1 MMRNILNLFL
11 FVLFFAHSWAQV
23 VIMGDDGYPENN
35 PMDCNNF
42 GITGTNFQDPG
53 GTANYPPNFNDTTVF
68 CPDLNLGTKASIT
81 FAIDVGSGSGF
92 EFDVDGS
99 DFIQVYDGPN
109 TNAPLLGIHNSVTDP
124 TGFTYQASWNNPSG
138 CLTVVFITDGAGEGT
153 GWLANASCGNQFQ
166 PFEAHMEAYI
176 NGVGS
181 DAINPTDTGFVD
193 ICFGDSILFVAKPVF
208 QNSLDSTGYG
218 YSQNVDLDIDFEWN
232 ITDGNVY
239 PNNDSIWFT
248 PPARAGYL
256 VDLKIEDQFPL
267 NERVRSKVRVSLLPS
282 FAGTGPLQDSVCLGA
297 STTLIGGVTSQDT
310 VGIEI
315 PSGSFELGGNFA
327 GLTYLPDGSGQ
338 QYEAP
343 ITINGF
349 PGGSTITNDQDL
361 NQVCITM
368 EHSYLGDLEI
378 WLQCPNGTTV
388 PLVNSYPGG
397 FLPGGSSGGGTY
409 MGDPIDDSGG
419 GGPGEGWEYCF
430 SSVFNDINGSITNN
444 LGNTIPAPNFG
455 NNGQSINPNNVYQP
469 ESSFNSLIGCPVN
482 GNWTIFVQDN
492 IGIDDGYI
500 FEWGLFFDA
509 SYFPGLGSYQTSADT
524 SWWNN
529 DPTIISGQNDTSIVV
544 EPTSIGTYSYVFN
557 IIDDYGCPYDT
568 TVSFTVT
575 EGPEIFP
582 DTIACD
588 LAFQVSG
595 TVAFSGGE
603 WSTLDTAI
611 TISNSLADNP
621 LITSSSGGYFDVSYT
636 DNECNVTVT
645 SQIHYPPYLYIEMPD
660 TTVCEGSNF
669 ELVPIVTT
677 QDLDSGYVPYIEYSW
692 NDGSTDSTLIINDAG
707 VYQFDVTNECY
718 VVSDDF
724 TILPVPSIQNDTIVC
739 DYAFQIMGTIAPN
752 GGFWSS
758 SSSEID
764 ISGDVLNPDV
774 STSLAGLYDL
784 TFTDPICVYDQTIF
798 VSFPPNYNVVAID
811 TSVCIGSTVNLAAIP
826 IPDAVQAG
834 YPLDYVINWSNGD
847 EGSVISVNEEG
858 IYTVTLNHQCGLA
871 TDDSELVFYGCDLE
885 VPNIIALSSTVG
897 NNEFFVNYN
906 GIEEF
911 NCIILN
917 RWGNMIH
924 QYTDPAGVWDG
935 TNQKTGKIATEGTYF
950 YKIDATFEGGESVQK
965 HGFVVLKY

>member
-1 MMRNILNLFL
+1 MMRIYFALLVSLTFL
-11 FVLFFAHSWAQV
+11 IQSHAQT
-23 VIMGDDGYPENN
+23 ITMGDDGFPEAN
-35 PMDCNNF
+35 PMDCDNF
-42 GITGTNFQDPG
+42 GLVGTNFEDPG
-53 GTANYPPNFNDTTVF
+53 GGGNYPANFNDTTVF
-68 CPDLNLGTKASIT
+68 CPDLNLGTKATIT
-81 FAIDVGSGSGF
+81 FAINAGF

-99 DFIQVYDGPN
+99 DFIWVYDGPN

-138 CLTVVFITDGAGEGT
+138 CLTVVFISDGAVEGT

-166 PFEAHMEAYI
+166 PFEAHMEAFV
-176 NGVGS
+176 NGVGP

-193 ICFGDSILFVAKPVF
+193 ICFGDSILFVAKPIF
-208 QNSLDSTGYG
+208 PNSLDSTGYG
-218 YSQNVDLDIDFEWN
+218 YSQNIDLDIDFEWN
-232 ITDGNVY
+232 ITDGNSY

-267 NERVRSKVRVSLLPS
+267 NDRVRSKVRVSLLPS
-282 FAGTGPLQDSVCLGA
+282 FEGTGPLQDSVCLGA
-297 STTLIGGVTSQDT
+297 STTLIGGVTEQDT
-310 VGIEI
+310 VGVEI

-338 QYEAP
+338 QYQAP

-349 PGGSTITNDQDL
+349 PGGSTITNEQDL

-388 PLVNSYPGG
+388 PLVNSYSPG
-397 FLPGGSSGGGTY
+397 FLPGGNSGGGTFL
-409 MGDPIDDSGG
+409 GDPINDSGG

-430 SSVFNDINGSITNN
+430 SSVFNDLGPLTQN

-455 NNGQSINPNNVYQP
+455 LNGPSINPDDVYAP
-469 ESSFNSLIGCPVN
+469 ESSFNSLVGCPVN

-492 IGIDDGYI
+492 LGIDDGYI

-509 SYFPGLGSYQTSADT
+509 SYFPGLGSYQTSVDS

-544 EPTSIGTYSYVFN
+544 QPQSTGTYSYVFN
-557 IIDDYGCPYDT
+557 VEDDFGCAYDT

-575 EGPEIFP
+575 AGPEIFP

-588 LAFQVSG
+588 MAFQVSG
-595 TVAFSGGE
+595 TEAFSGGE
-603 WSTLDTAI
+603 WSTLDTAL
-611 TISNSLADNP
+611 TISNISLDNP
-621 LITSSSGGYFDVSYT
+621 LITSSSGGYFDVSFT

-669 ELVPIVTT
+669 EIVPIVSV
-677 QDLDSGYVPYIEYSW
+677 QNLDSGYVPFIEYSW
-692 NDGSTDSTLIINDAG
+692 NDGSIDSTLIVNTAG
-707 VYQFDVTNECY
+707 IYEFNVSNECY
-718 VVSDDF
+718 LVSDDF
-724 TILPVPSIQNDTIVC
+724 TILALPSLQNDTTVC
-739 DYAFQIMGTIAPN
+739 DYAFQISGTVAPN

-758 SSSEID
+758 TSTEID
-764 ISGDVLNPDV
+764 LSGDVLNPDV
-774 STSLAGLYDL
+774 SASLAGLYGL
-784 TFTDPICVYDQTIF
+784 TFTDPVCANDQTIF
-798 VSFPPNYNVVAID
+798 VSFPPNYNVVASD
-811 TSVCIGSTVNLAAIP
+811 TAVCFGSTVSLGAIP
-826 IPDAVQAG
+826 IPDEVQAG
-834 YPLDYVINWSNGD
+834 YPLDYTLNWSNGD
-847 EGSVISVNEEG
+847 TGPIISVNEEG

-871 TDDSELVFYGCDLE
+871 TADSELEFYGCDLQ
-885 VPNIIALSSTVG
+885 VPNVLVLSSEVG

-906 GIEEF
+906 GIVDF
-911 NCIILN
+911 NCLILN
-917 RWGNMIH
+917 RWGNVIF
-924 QYTDPAGVWDG
+924 QYTDPTGSWDG
-935 TNQKTGKIATEGTYF
+935 TNQKSGKLATEGTYF
-950 YKIDATFEGGESVQK
+950 YKIDATFEGGEPVQK

>member
-1 MMRNILNLFL
+1 MMRIYFALLVSLTFL
-11 FVLFFAHSWAQV
+11 IRSHAQTV
-23 VIMGDDGYPENN
+23 TMGDDGFPEAN
-35 PMDCNNF
+35 PMDCDNF
-42 GITGTNFQDPG
+42 GLVGTNFEDPG
-53 GTANYPPNFNDTTVF
+53 GGGNYPANFNDTTVF
-68 CPDLNLGTKASIT
+68 CPDLNLGTKATIT
-81 FAIDVGSGSGF
+81 FAINAGF

-99 DFIQVYDGPN
+99 DFIWVYDGPN

-138 CLTVVFITDGAGEGT
+138 CLTVVFISDGAVEGT

-166 PFEAHMEAYI
+166 PFEAHMEAFV
-176 NGVGS
+176 NGVGL

-193 ICFGDSILFVAKPVF
+193 ICFGDSILFVAKPIF
-208 QNSLDSTGYG
+208 PNSLDSTGYG
-218 YSQNVDLDIDFEWN
+218 YSQNIDLDIDFEWN
-232 ITDGNVY
+232 ITDGNSY

-267 NERVRSKVRVSLLPS
+267 NDRVRSKVRVSLLPS
-282 FAGTGPLQDSVCLGA
+282 FEGTGPLQDSVCLGA
-297 STTLIGGVTSQDT
+297 STTLIGGVTEQDT
-310 VGIEI
+310 VGVEI

-338 QYEAP
+338 QYQAP

-349 PGGSTITNDQDL
+349 PGGSTITNEQDL

-388 PLVNSYPGG
+388 PLVNSYSPG
-397 FLPGGSSGGGTY
+397 FLPGGNSGGGTFL
-409 MGDPIDDSGG
+409 GDPINDSGG

-430 SSVFNDINGSITNN
+430 SSVFNDLGPLTQN

-455 NNGQSINPNNVYQP
+455 LNGPSINPDDVYAP
-469 ESSFNSLIGCPVN
+469 ESSFNSLVGCPVN

-492 IGIDDGYI
+492 LGIDDGYI

-544 EPTSIGTYSYVFN
+544 QPQSTGTYSYVFN
-557 IIDDYGCPYDT
+557 IEDDFGCAYDT

-575 EGPEIFP
+575 AGPEIFP

-588 LAFQVSG
+588 MAFQVSG
-595 TVAFSGGE
+595 TEAFSGGE
-603 WSTLDTAI
+603 WSTLDTAL
-611 TISNSLADNP
+611 TISNISLDNP
-621 LITSSSGGYFDVSYT
+621 LITSSSGGYFDVSFT

-669 ELVPIVTT
+669 EIVPIVSV
-677 QDLDSGYVPYIEYSW
+677 QNLDSGYVPFIEYSW
-692 NDGSTDSTLIINDAG
+692 NDGSIDSTLIVNTAG
-707 VYQFDVTNECY
+707 IYEFNVSNECY
-718 VVSDDF
+718 LVSDDF
-724 TILPVPSIQNDTIVC
+724 TILALPSLQNDTTVC
-739 DYAFQIMGTIAPN
+739 DYAFQISGTVAPN

-758 SSSEID
+758 TSTEID
-764 ISGDVLNPDV
+764 LSGDVLNPDV
-774 STSLAGLYDL
+774 SASLAGLYGL
-784 TFTDPICVYDQTIF
+784 TFTDPVCANDQTIF
-798 VSFPPNYNVVAID
+798 VSFPPNYNVVASD
-811 TSVCIGSTVNLAAIP
+811 TAVCFGSTVSLGAIP

-834 YPLDYVINWSNGD
+834 YPLDYMLNWSNGD
-847 EGSVISVNEEG
+847 TGPIISVNEEG

-871 TDDSELVFYGCDLE
+871 TADSELEFYGCDLQ
-885 VPNIIALSSTVG
+885 VPNVLVLSSEVG

-906 GIEEF
+906 GIVDF
-911 NCIILN
+911 NCLILN
-917 RWGNMIH
+917 RWGNVIF
-924 QYTDPAGVWDG
+924 QYTDPTGSWDG
-935 TNQKTGKIATEGTYF
+935 TNQKSGKLATEGTYF
-950 YKIDATFEGGESVQK
+950 YKIDATFEGGEPVQK

>member
-1 MMRNILNLFL
+1 MMRIYFALLVSLTFL
-11 FVLFFAHSWAQV
+11 IRSHAQTV
-23 VIMGDDGYPENN
+23 TMGDDGFPEAN
-35 PMDCNNF
+35 PMDCDNF
-42 GITGTNFQDPG
+42 GLVGTNFEDPG
-53 GTANYPPNFNDTTVF
+53 GSGNYPANFNDTTVF
-68 CPDLNLGTKASIT
+68 CPDLNLGTKATIT
-81 FAIDVGSGSGF
+81 FAINAGF

-99 DFIQVYDGPN
+99 DFIWVYDGPN

-138 CLTVVFITDGAGEGT
+138 CLTVVFISDGAGEGT

-166 PFEAHMEAYI
+166 PFEAHMEAFV
-176 NGVGS
+176 NGVGP

-193 ICFGDSILFVAKPVF
+193 ICFGDSILFVAKPIF
-208 QNSLDSTGYG
+208 PNSLDSTGYG
-218 YSQNVDLDIDFEWN
+218 YSQNIDLDIDFEWN
-232 ITDGNVY
+232 ITDGNSY

-267 NERVRSKVRVSLLPS
+267 NDRVRSKVRVSLLPS
-282 FAGTGPLQDSVCLGA
+282 FEGTGPLQDSVCLGA
-297 STTLIGGVTSQDT
+297 STTLIGGVTEQDT
-310 VGIEI
+310 VGVEI

-338 QYEAP
+338 QYQAP

-349 PGGSTITNDQDL
+349 PGGSTITNEQDL

-388 PLVNSYPGG
+388 PLVNSYSPG
-397 FLPGGSSGGGTY
+397 FLPGGNSGGGTFL
-409 MGDPIDDSGG
+409 GDPINDSGG

-430 SSVFNDINGSITNN
+430 SSVFNDLGPLTQN

-455 NNGQSINPNNVYQP
+455 LNGPSINPDDVYAP
-469 ESSFNSLIGCPVN
+469 ESSFNSLVGCPVN

-492 IGIDDGYI
+492 LGIDDGYI

-544 EPTSIGTYSYVFN
+544 QPQSTGTYSYVFN
-557 IIDDYGCPYDT
+557 IEDDFGCAYDT

-575 EGPEIFP
+575 AGPEIFP

-588 LAFQVSG
+588 MAFQVSG
-595 TVAFSGGE
+595 TEAFSGGE
-603 WSTLDTAI
+603 WSTLDTAL
-611 TISNSLADNP
+611 TISNISLDNP
-621 LITSSSGGYFDVSYT
+621 LITSSSGGYFDVSFT

-669 ELVPIVTT
+669 EIVPIVSV
-677 QDLDSGYVPYIEYSW
+677 QNLDSGYVPFIEYSW
-692 NDGSTDSTLIINDAG
+692 NDGSIDSTLIVNTAG
-707 VYQFDVTNECY
+707 IYEFNVSNECY
-718 VVSDDF
+718 LVSDDF
-724 TILPVPSIQNDTIVC
+724 TILALPSLQNDTTVC
-739 DYAFQIMGTIAPN
+739 DYAFQISGTVAPN

-758 SSSEID
+758 TSTEID
-764 ISGDVLNPDV
+764 LSGDVLNPDV
-774 STSLAGLYDL
+774 SASLAGLYGL
-784 TFTDPICVYDQTIF
+784 TFTDPVCANDQTIF
-798 VSFPPNYNVVAID
+798 VSFPPNYNVVASD
-811 TSVCIGSTVNLAAIP
+811 TAVCFGSTVSLGAIP
-826 IPDAVQAG
+826 IPDEVQAG
-834 YPLDYVINWSNGD
+834 YPLDYTLNWSNGD
-847 EGSVISVNEEG
+847 TGPIISVNEEG

-871 TDDSELVFYGCDLE
+871 TADSELEFYGCDLQ
-885 VPNIIALSSTVG
+885 VPNVLVLSSEVG

-906 GIEEF
+906 GIVDF
-911 NCIILN
+911 NCLILN
-917 RWGNMIH
+917 RWGNVIF
-924 QYTDPAGVWDG
+924 QYTDPTGSWDG
-935 TNQKTGKIATEGTYF
+935 TNQKSGKLATEGTYF
-950 YKIDATFEGGESVQK
+950 YKIDATFEGGEPVQK

>member
-1 MMRNILNLFL
+1 MMRIYFALLVSLTFL
-11 FVLFFAHSWAQV
+11 IRSHAQTV
-23 VIMGDDGYPENN
+23 TMGDDGFPEAN
-35 PMDCNNF
+35 PMDCDNF
-42 GITGTNFQDPG
+42 GLVGTNFEDPG
-53 GTANYPPNFNDTTVF
+53 GGGNYPANFNDTTVF
-68 CPDLNLGTKASIT
+68 CPDLNLGTKATIT
-81 FAIDVGSGSGF
+81 FAINAGF

-99 DFIQVYDGPN
+99 DFIWVYDGPN

-138 CLTVVFITDGAGEGT
+138 CLTVVFISDGTGEGT

-166 PFEAHMEAYI
+166 PFEAHMEAFV
-176 NGVGS
+176 NGVGP

-193 ICFGDSILFVAKPVF
+193 ICFGDSILFVAKPIF
-208 QNSLDSTGYG
+208 PNSLDSTGYG
-218 YSQNVDLDIDFEWN
+218 YSQNIDLDIDFEWN
-232 ITDGNVY
+232 ITDGNSY

-267 NERVRSKVRVSLLPS
+267 NDRVRSKVRVSLLPS
-282 FAGTGPLQDSVCLGA
+282 FEGTGPLQDSVCLGA
-297 STTLIGGVTSQDT
+297 STTLIGGVTEQDT
-310 VGIEI
+310 VGVEI

-338 QYEAP
+338 QYQAP

-349 PGGSTITNDQDL
+349 PGGSTITNEQDL

-388 PLVNSYPGG
+388 PLVNSYSPG
-397 FLPGGSSGGGTY
+397 FLPGGNSGGGTFL
-409 MGDPIDDSGG
+409 GDPINDSGG

-430 SSVFNDINGSITNN
+430 SSVFNDLGPLTQN

-455 NNGQSINPNNVYQP
+455 LNGPSINPDDVYAP
-469 ESSFNSLIGCPVN
+469 ESSFNSLVGCPVN

-492 IGIDDGYI
+492 LGIDDGYI

-544 EPTSIGTYSYVFN
+544 QPQSTGTYSYVFN
-557 IIDDYGCPYDT
+557 VEDDFGCAYDT

-575 EGPEIFP
+575 AGPEIFP
-582 DTIACD
+582 DTMACD
-588 LAFQVSG
+588 MAFQVSG
-595 TVAFSGGE
+595 TEAFSGGE
-603 WSTLDTAI
+603 WSTLDTAL
-611 TISNSLADNP
+611 TISNISLDNP
-621 LITSSSGGYFDVSYT
+621 LITSSSGGYFDVSFT

-669 ELVPIVTT
+669 EIVPIVSV
-677 QDLDSGYVPYIEYSW
+677 QNLDSGYVPFIEYSW
-692 NDGSTDSTLIINDAG
+692 NDGSIDSTLIVNTAG
-707 VYQFDVTNECY
+707 IYEFNVSNECY
-718 VVSDDF
+718 LVSDDF
-724 TILPVPSIQNDTIVC
+724 TILALPSLQNDTTIC
-739 DYAFQIMGTIAPN
+739 DYAFQISGTVAPN

-758 SSSEID
+758 TSTEINL
-764 ISGDVLNPDV
+764 SGDVLNPDV
-774 STSLAGLYDL
+774 SASLAGLYGL
-784 TFTDPICVYDQTIF
+784 TFTDPVCANDQTIF
-798 VSFPPNYNVVAID
+798 VSFPPNYNVVASD
-811 TSVCIGSTVNLAAIP
+811 TAVCFGSTVSLGAIP
-826 IPDAVQAG
+826 IPDAVQTG
-834 YPLDYVINWSNGD
+834 YPLDYTLNWSNGD
-847 EGSVISVNEEG
+847 TGPIISVNEEG

-871 TDDSELVFYGCDLE
+871 TADSELEFYGCDLQ
-885 VPNIIALSSTVG
+885 VPNVLVLSSQVG

-906 GIEEF
+906 GIVDF
-911 NCIILN
+911 NCLILN
-917 RWGNMIH
+917 RWGNVIF
-924 QYTDPAGVWDG
+924 QYTDPTGSWDG
-935 TNQKTGKIATEGTYF
+935 TNQKSGKLATEGTYF
-950 YKIDATFEGGESVQK
+950 YKIDATFEGGEPVQK

>member
-1 MMRNILNLFL
+1 MMRIYFALLVSLTFL
-11 FVLFFAHSWAQV
+11 IRSHAQTV
-23 VIMGDDGYPENN
+23 TMGDDGFPEAN
-35 PMDCNNF
+35 PMDCDNF
-42 GITGTNFQDPG
+42 GLVGTNFEDPG
-53 GTANYPPNFNDTTVF
+53 GGGNYPANFNDTTVF
-68 CPDLNLGTKASIT
+68 CPDLNLGTKATIT
-81 FAIDVGSGSGF
+81 FAINAGF

-99 DFIQVYDGPN
+99 DFIWVYDGPN

-138 CLTVVFITDGAGEGT
+138 CLTVVFISDGAGEGT

-166 PFEAHMEAYI
+166 PFEAHMEAFV
-176 NGVGS
+176 NGVGL

-193 ICFGDSILFVAKPVF
+193 ICFGDSILFVAKPIF
-208 QNSLDSTGYG
+208 PNSLDSTGYG
-218 YSQNVDLDIDFEWN
+218 YSQNIDLDIDFEWN
-232 ITDGNVY
+232 ITDGNSY

-267 NERVRSKVRVSLLPS
+267 NDRVRSKVRVSLLPS
-282 FAGTGPLQDSVCLGA
+282 FEGTGPLQDSVCLGA
-297 STTLIGGVTSQDT
+297 STTLIGGVTEQDT
-310 VGIEI
+310 VGVEI

-338 QYEAP
+338 QYQAP

-349 PGGSTITNDQDL
+349 PGGSTITNEQDL

-388 PLVNSYPGG
+388 PLVNSYSPG
-397 FLPGGSSGGGTY
+397 FLPGGNSGGGTFL
-409 MGDPIDDSGG
+409 GDPINDSGG

-430 SSVFNDINGSITNN
+430 SSVFNDLGPLTQN

-455 NNGQSINPNNVYQP
+455 LNGPSINPDDVYAP
-469 ESSFNSLIGCPVN
+469 ESSFNSLVGCPVN

-492 IGIDDGYI
+492 LGIDDGYI

-544 EPTSIGTYSYVFN
+544 QPQSTGTYSYVFN
-557 IIDDYGCPYDT
+557 IEDDFGCAYDT

-575 EGPEIFP
+575 AGPEIFP

-588 LAFQVSG
+588 MAFQVSG
-595 TVAFSGGE
+595 TEAFSGGE
-603 WSTLDTAI
+603 WSTLDTAL
-611 TISNSLADNP
+611 TISNISLDNP
-621 LITSSSGGYFDVSYT
+621 LITSSSGGYFDVSFT

-669 ELVPIVTT
+669 EIVPIVSV
-677 QDLDSGYVPYIEYSW
+677 QNLDSGYVPFIEYSW
-692 NDGSTDSTLIINDAG
+692 NDGSIDSTLIVNTAG
-707 VYQFDVTNECY
+707 IYEFNVSNECY
-718 VVSDDF
+718 LVSDDF
-724 TILPVPSIQNDTIVC
+724 TILALPSLQNDTTVC
-739 DYAFQIMGTIAPN
+739 DYAFQISGTVAPN

-758 SSSEID
+758 TSTEID
-764 ISGDVLNPDV
+764 LSGDVLNPDV
-774 STSLAGLYDL
+774 SASLAGLYGL
-784 TFTDPICVYDQTIF
+784 TFTDPVCANDQTIF
-798 VSFPPNYNVVAID
+798 VSFPPNYNVVASD
-811 TSVCIGSTVNLAAIP
+811 TAVCFGSTVSLGAIP

-834 YPLDYVINWSNGD
+834 YPLDYTLNWSNGD
-847 EGSVISVNEEG
+847 TGPIISVNEEG

-871 TDDSELVFYGCDLE
+871 TADSELEFYGCDLQ
-885 VPNIIALSSTVG
+885 VPNVLVLSSEVG

-906 GIEEF
+906 GIVDF
-911 NCIILN
+911 NCLILN
-917 RWGNMIH
+917 RWGNVIF
-924 QYTDPAGVWDG
+924 QYTDPTGSWDG
-935 TNQKTGKIATEGTYF
+935 TNQKSGKLATEGTYF
-950 YKIDATFEGGESVQK
+950 YKIDATFEGGEPVQK

>member
-1 MMRNILNLFL
+1 MIRNIFTI
-11 FVLFFAHSWAQV
+11 LFFVSFFTQYWAQV
-23 VIMGDDGYPENN
+23 VIMGEDGFTQNN

-53 GTANYPPNFNDTTVF
+53 GTGNYLPNFNDTTVF
-68 CPDLNLGTKASIT
+68 CPDLTLGTKVSIT

-92 EFDVDGS
+92 QFDVDGS

-124 TGFTYQASWNNPSG
+124 TGFTYQASWDNPSG

-166 PFEAHMEAYI
+166 PFEAHMEAYV
-176 NGVGS
+176 NGIGV
-181 DAINPTDTGFVD
+181 DAINPADTGFVD
-193 ICFGDSILFVAKPVF
+193 ICLGDSILFVAKPIF

-232 ITDGNVY
+232 ITDGNNY

-248 PPARAGYL
+248 PPDRSGYL
-256 VDLKIEDQFPL
+256 VDLKIQDQFPL
-267 NERVRSKVRVSLLPS
+267 NERIRSKVRVSLLPS
-282 FAGTGPLQDSVCLGA
+282 FAGTGPLEDSVCLGA
-297 STTLIGGVTSQDT
+297 SSTLIGGVTSQDT
-310 VGIEI
+310 VGVEI
-315 PSGSFELGGNFA
+315 PSGTFELGGNFA

-349 PGGSTITNDQDL
+349 PGGSTITNEQDL

-368 EHSYLGDLEI
+368 EHSFLGDLEI
-378 WLQCPNGTTV
+378 WLQCPNGTIV
-388 PLVNSYPGG
+388 PLVNSYVGG
-397 FLPGGSSGGGTY
+397 FLPSGNSGYGTF

-430 SSVFNDINGSITNN
+430 SSVFNDITGSITDN
-444 LGNTIPAPNFG
+444 LENTIPAPNFG
-455 NNGQSINPNNVYQP
+455 MNGQSINPNNIYQP

-595 TVAFSGGE
+595 TVAFDGGE

-611 TISNSLADNP
+611 TISNSSLDNP
-621 LITSSSGGYFDVSYT
+621 LITSSSGGYFDVSFT
-636 DNECNVTVT
+636 DNECNVTLT
-645 SQIHYPPYLYIEMPD
+645 SQIHYPPYLFIEMPN

-669 ELVPIVTT
+669 EIVPIVTA
-677 QDLDSGYVPYIEYSW
+677 QDLDSGYVPYTEYSW
-692 NDGSTDSTLIINDAG
+692 SNGSNDSILIVNEAG
-707 VYQFDVTNECY
+707 NYQFNVTNECY
-718 VVSDDF
+718 VVSDQF
-724 TILPVPSIQNDTIVC
+724 TVLPLPVIQNDTTVC
-739 DYAFQIMGTIAPN
+739 NYAFQISGTNAPN

-758 SSSEID
+758 SSAEID
-764 ISGDVLNPDV
+764 ISGDVLNPDI
-774 STSLAGLYDL
+774 TTTLAGLYDL
-784 TFTDPICVYDQTIF
+784 TFTDPVCVYDQTIF
-798 VSFPPNYNVVAID
+798 VSFPPNYSVTALD
-811 TSVCIGSTVNLAAIP
+811 TSVCEGSTVNLIAIP
-826 IPDAVQAG
+826 IPDPVQSG
-834 YPLDYVINWSNGD
+834 YSLDYILNWSNGD
-847 EGSVISVNEEG
+847 EGSVTSVNEEG
-858 IYTVTLNHQCGLA
+858 IYTVTLNHQCGVE
-871 TDDSELVFYGCDLE
+871 TDDSDLKFYGCDLE
-885 VPNIIALSSTVG
+885 VPNVLVLSSEVG
-897 NNEFFVNYN
+897 NDEFFVNYN

-917 RWGNMIH
+917 RWGNVIY
-924 QYTDPAGVWDG
+924 QYTDPSGAWDG
-935 TNQKTGKIATEGTYF
+935 SNQKSGKLATEGTYF
-950 YKIDATFEGGESVQK
+950 YKIDATFEGGQSVQK

>member
-1 MMRNILNLFL
+1 MMRIYFALLVSLTFL
-11 FVLFFAHSWAQV
+11 IRSHAQTV
-23 VIMGDDGYPENN
+23 TMGDDGFPEAN
-35 PMDCNNF
+35 PMDCDNF
-42 GITGTNFQDPG
+42 GLVGTNFEDPG
-53 GTANYPPNFNDTTVF
+53 GGGNYPANFNDTTVF
-68 CPDLNLGTKASIT
+68 CPDLNLGTKATIT
-81 FAIDVGSGSGF
+81 FAINAGF

-99 DFIQVYDGPN
+99 DFIWVYDGPN

-138 CLTVVFITDGAGEGT
+138 CLTVVFISDGAVEGT

-166 PFEAHMEAYI
+166 PFEAHMEAFV
-176 NGVGS
+176 NGVGL

-193 ICFGDSILFVAKPVF
+193 ICFGDSILFVAKPIF
-208 QNSLDSTGYG
+208 PNSLDSTGYG
-218 YSQNVDLDIDFEWN
+218 YSQNIDLDIDFEWN
-232 ITDGNVY
+232 ITDGNSY

-267 NERVRSKVRVSLLPS
+267 NDRVRSKVRVSLLPS
-282 FAGTGPLQDSVCLGA
+282 FEGTGPLQDSVCLGA
-297 STTLIGGVTSQDT
+297 STTLIGGVTEQDT
-310 VGIEI
+310 VGVEI

-338 QYEAP
+338 QYQAP

-349 PGGSTITNDQDL
+349 PGGSTITNEQDL

-388 PLVNSYPGG
+388 PLVNSYSPG
-397 FLPGGSSGGGTY
+397 FLPGGNSGGGTFL
-409 MGDPIDDSGG
+409 GDPINDSGG

-430 SSVFNDINGSITNN
+430 SSVFNDLGPLTQN

-455 NNGQSINPNNVYQP
+455 LNGPSINPDDVYAP
-469 ESSFNSLIGCPVN
+469 ESSFNSLVGCPVN

-492 IGIDDGYI
+492 LGIDDGYI

-544 EPTSIGTYSYVFN
+544 QPQSTGTYSYVFN
-557 IIDDYGCPYDT
+557 IEDDFGCAYDT

-575 EGPEIFP
+575 AGPEIFP

-588 LAFQVSG
+588 MAFQVSG
-595 TVAFSGGE
+595 TEAFSGGE
-603 WSTLDTAI
+603 WSTLDTAL
-611 TISNSLADNP
+611 TISNISLDNP
-621 LITSSSGGYFDVSYT
+621 LITSSSGGYFDVSFT

-669 ELVPIVTT
+669 EIVPIVSV
-677 QDLDSGYVPYIEYSW
+677 QNLDSGYVPFIEYSW
-692 NDGSTDSTLIINDAG
+692 NDGSIDSTLIVNTAG
-707 VYQFDVTNECY
+707 IYEFNVSNECY
-718 VVSDDF
+718 LVSDDF
-724 TILPVPSIQNDTIVC
+724 TILALPSLQNDTTVC
-739 DYAFQIMGTIAPN
+739 DYAFQISGTVAPN

-758 SSSEID
+758 TSTEID
-764 ISGDVLNPDV
+764 LSGDVLNPDV
-774 STSLAGLYDL
+774 SASLAGLYGL
-784 TFTDPICVYDQTIF
+784 TFTDPVCANDQTIF
-798 VSFPPNYNVVAID
+798 VSFPPNYNVVASD
-811 TSVCIGSTVNLAAIP
+811 TAVCFGSTVSLGAIP

-834 YPLDYVINWSNGD
+834 YPLDYTLNWSNGD
-847 EGSVISVNEEG
+847 TGPIISVNEEG

-871 TDDSELVFYGCDLE
+871 TADSELEFYGCDLQ
-885 VPNIIALSSTVG
+885 VPNVLVLSSEVG

-906 GIEEF
+906 GIVDF
-911 NCIILN
+911 NCLILN
-917 RWGNMIH
+917 RWGNVIF
-924 QYTDPAGVWDG
+924 QYTDPTGSWDG
-935 TNQKTGKIATEGTYF
+935 TNQKSGKLATEGTYF
-950 YKIDATFEGGESVQK
+950 YKIDATFEGGEPVQK